1 MNFTQDFI
9 ENDTIF
15 EEMIDNSTI
24 QYEIVN
30 STDIFSADGS
40 GDLNVIIEK
49 QLNTHSIW
57 ESKFWLDIY
66 FYFRDKI
73 LTNGSLPIMLL
84 IGGIVLFCLVLI
96 ITVWMLCK
104 IKKRR
109 KGNGEYRPSE
119 KEAIEMYFK
128 FGHMR
133 RSGFHTALPFIP
145 YPDIERLI

>member
-1 MNFTQDFI
+1 MLFI
-9 ENDTIF
+9 R
-15 EEMIDNSTI
+15 
-24 QYEIVN
+24 
-30 STDIFSADGS
+30 
-40 GDLNVIIEK
+40 LK
-49 QLNTHSIW
+49 
-57 ESKFWLDIY
+57 
-66 FYFRDKI
+66 
-73 LTNGSLPIMLL
+73 
-84 IGGIVLFCLVLI
+84 VLI

-133 RSGFHTALPFIP
+133 RSGFHTGAVQFEFGSQKKAQIEPNSALPFIP